1 MNFSKIIW
9 IFLRL
14 YEFFSFSIFQLSSL
28 KEAGDVDH
36 VFQILSVTEAKM
48 QDRFHL
54 SIHLSSLELNC
65 GDWDWKVRAHYI
77 TKVLLSHVSG
87 LKVLKYFQIFV
98 SRLEQKAAKCRSGRR
113 IISSSRR
120 CMKWD
125 IQRWPNGWKMLKN
138 LSPESWLIRST
149 PHRNSSVREITF
161 MYV

>member
-98 SRLEQKAAKCRSGRR
+98 SRLEQKSAKCRSGRR

-120 CMKWD
+120 CTTWGTW
-125 IQRWPNGWKMLKN
+125 RWPSGWRTWR
-138 LSPESWLIRST
+138 SPSLASRLTKST
-149 PHRNSSVREITF
+149 PPPSLKEKETLS
-161 MYV
+161 M